1 MFKKFLSTLAIG
13 CAFGCSFW
21 ACDSG
26 AGTIPTTPT
35 TSSTV
40 TATPVDYTLGRTM
53 NAILGRGI
61 NLGNSWDSEG
71 PDDGAWSNPIRD
83 TDFAVIKAAGFNS
96 VRIPV
101 RWQFGSD
108 YSTHTV
114 DPNRLN
120 GVLNHIRLA
129 IANGLAVVVN
139 FHHYVELN
147 CAGGGGTNSDGSKC
161 TYSPN
166 KFAAEKAHF
175 LALWAQVAAAMG
187 EFGDNQVVLEILNE
201 PSIPNA
207 SLVDELMNEA
217 HAVIRTYAPG
227 KTVMF
232 ETYHLAKFEEISSL
246 HMPIDGNIIFTGH
259 YYRPYNFTH
268 EGHGYDCRGD
278 ATLISTAAED
288 LKYYASL
295 AYQYYPDVN
304 GIDHVPLNMGEFG
317 VAGGDAGFCNPAS
330 TNTGKAYWTSNAAKA
345 AIDNGMSFHYWGFG
359 QTGGFD
365 AYNTG
370 TEEWYPGFPDA
381 LIF

>member
-1 MFKKFLSTLAIG
+1 
-13 CAFGCSFW
+13 
-21 ACDSG
+21 
-26 AGTIPTTPT
+26 
-35 TSSTV
+35 
-40 TATPVDYTLGRTM
+40 M

-101 RWQFGSD
+101 RWQFNSD
-108 YSTHTV
+108 YNTHTV

-120 GVLNHIRLA
+120 GVLRHIRLA

-304 GIDHVPLNMGEFG
+304 GIDHIPLNMGEFG

-370 TEEWYPGFPDA
+370 TEEWYPGFPGA